1 MAIAM
6 ATGHLGPKIF
16 SQVKANYICSNIGP
30 MGTLAATSQLSVSG
44 NQGVALFFFRARTVV
59 FLAEQDKKLFCPVGN
74 FSTINF
80 TF

>member
-6 ATGHLGPKIF
+6 AIGHLGPKFF

-44 NQGVALFFFRARTVV
+44 NQGASISWIKTAPGSSCVYS
-59 FLAEQDKKLFCPVGN
+59 K
-74 FSTINF
+74 
-80 TF
+80 

>member
-44 NQGVALFFFRARTVV
+44 NQGVPMGGSGLSRITKSE
-59 FLAEQDKKLFCPVGN
+59 LGLESIK
-74 FSTINF
+74 I
-80 TF
+80 

>member
-44 NQGVALFFFRARTVV
+44 NQGATVV
-59 FLAEQDKKLFCPVGN
+59 YYLQHYENK
-74 FSTINF
+74 
-80 TF
+80 

>member
-44 NQGVALFFFRARTVV
+44 NQGVM
-59 FLAEQDKKLFCPVGN
+59 FL
-74 FSTINF
+74 
-80 TF
+80 

>member
-6 ATGHLGPKIF
+6 ATGHLGPKNF

-44 NQGVALFFFRARTVV
+44 NQGAVANRKVAV
-59 FLAEQDKKLFCPVGN
+59 FLQY
-74 FSTINF
+74 S
-80 TF
+80 